1 MKNIN
6 KVLDILEQTYPDA
19 KCELDYT
26 TPFELLVAT
35 ILSAQCTDVRVNKVT
50 SEMFKKYN
58 TPKDFSKLS
67 IDEISEEIKSCGL
80 YKSKAEK
87 IKLTSE
93 KICNE
98 YKPIK
103 DNLIQ
108 MLNEVQEHYGYVP
121 MNAQKVLSE
130 FLNVPMAEIY
140 GVVTF
145 YSRFTLKPKGK
156 YNIAVCLGTACFVK
170 GSQKIMDRLKER
182 LKIEPGETTKDGMF
196 SIEETRCVGACGLAP
211 VFTVNGEVYGKAT
224 VQKLDQVLDSL
235 QNQKGGE

>member
-1 MKNIN
+1 MEEEK
-6 KVLDILEQTYPDA
+6 
-19 KCELDYT
+19 KCECGCNGRDEFLD
-26 TPFELLVAT
+26 
-35 ILSAQCTDVRVNKVT
+35 
-50 SEMFKKYN
+50 
-58 TPKDFSKLS
+58 KL
-67 IDEISEEIKSCGL
+67 
-80 YKSKAEK
+80 
-87 IKLTSE
+87 
-93 KICNE
+93 CNE
-98 YKPIK
+98 YQPIK

-121 MNAQKVLSE
+121 MYAQKALSE

-156 YNIAVCLGTACFVK
+156 YNIAVCLGTACYVK

-182 LKIEPGETTKDGMF
+182 LKIEPGETTKDGKF

-224 VQKLDQVLDSL
+224 VQKLDQVLEELS
-235 QNQKGGE
+235 NKE